1 MNIVIKIG
9 LIMLSAG
16 LLLMLV
22 FLLLRLFLKKKQMNW
37 FTVYGISAEAAVRI
51 IAVKK
56 IYHVAS
62 GRSSSGS
69 SQNRDWYS
77 WDITEEVSWTANGR
91 PMVKEYTRG
100 NGCSEDQIGDTR
112 NLTLFCDPQEPEY
125 TSLSDPKSYN
135 NIIVRWVGYLM
146 AVGFLGMP
154 VVIIGVAPE
163 FGFILVGAI
172 GLFILVKW
180 RAKVKADKR
189 KAREKAAQVAE

>member
-9 LIMLSAG
+9 LIMLAAG
-16 LLLMLV
+16 FSLLLV
-22 FLLLRLFLKKKQMNW
+22 WGFLRLFLKKKQMNW
-37 FTVYGISAEAAVRI
+37 FTVYGISDKATARI

-56 IYHVAS
+56 IHHATS

-77 WDITEEVSWTANGR
+77 WGITEEVSYAANGH

-100 NGCSEDQIGDTR
+100 NGCSEDQVGDTR
-112 NLTLFCDPQEPEY
+112 NFTLFYDPQKPDY

-135 NIIVRWVGYLM
+135 NIIVRCIGYLM
-146 AVGFLGMP
+146 AIGFLGMP
-154 VVIIGVAPE
+154 VLIIGAFPR
-163 FGFILVGAI
+163 FGFVLAGAI

-180 RAKVKADKR
+180 CAKVKAGKR
-189 KAREKAAQVAE
+189 KAREEVAQNTE